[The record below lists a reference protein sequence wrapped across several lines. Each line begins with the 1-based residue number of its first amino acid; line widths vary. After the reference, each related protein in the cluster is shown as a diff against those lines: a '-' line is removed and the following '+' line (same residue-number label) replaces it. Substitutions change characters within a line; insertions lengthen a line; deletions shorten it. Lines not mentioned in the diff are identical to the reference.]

1 MQAVPLRSPF
11 SFFAIFCLS
20 ILTQLPSV
28 SADPLRTVAEQS
40 GYTRT
45 GRYDE
50 VGRLCG
56 EFERVFPGRARCTR
70 FGVTAAGRPLFAL
83 VASNDGVLDPAAVIQ
98 KQRKVVLLQGG
109 IHAGEI
115 DGKDAGFVLLRRL
128 LERRDPRLN
137 SLTLVFVPVLNA
149 DGHERFGPHQRPNQA
164 GPAEGGWR
172 VTAQN
177 LNLNRDYVKAESP
190 EMAALLALLRTW
202 DPLLY
207 VDLHVTDGAQ
217 FQVEVALQIEPRL
230 GGPKAMRPLG
240 ERLNSEVQRRMAER
254 GRKAV
259 DFYPSFVKTD
269 DPSSGF
275 AADLPPPRF
284 SHGYWPLWNRYACL
298 VEAHSWQP
306 YPKRVQITSDA
317 IEALLDGV
325 VAELPALGAVAAA
338 ADQADQQLAGEEVA
352 LDHDAAGPPTRIR
365 FPGYAY
371 TVEPSPISGALRI
384 KYDPSRKELWDVP
397 FLPRIE
403 VKAKVTAP
411 AAYLIPPEHAEL
423 VRRKLELHGLR
434 YSLIPDGTSLSS
446 GFSGVEGAAWRASEK
461 RFRERPYEG
470 RQVVEARGS
479 WTPEPAAPRAGGLL
493 VPVGQRGGRLVVHL
507 LEPGA
512 PDSLLAWGFFNVIFE
527 EREYMEAYVTEQIA
541 EQQLARDPSL
551 RAEFAAR
558 LRSDPAFAHDAAA
571 RLRFFYKR
579 HPAFDTQLDRYPILR
594 VSRLPTPSAPAS
606 LKVAAQ
612 PGPRAL

>member
-1 MQAVPLRSPF
+1 MQAVRSRRP
-11 SFFAIFCLS
+11 SLFFCFLLLALFA
-20 ILTQLPSV
+20 QVPSV
-28 SADPLRTVAEQS
+28 SADALRTVAEQS
-40 GYTRT
+40 GYART

-56 EFERVFPGRARCTR
+56 EFERAFPGRARCSR
-70 FGVTAAGRPLFAL
+70 FGTTAAGRPLFAL
-83 VASNDGVLDPAAVIQ
+83 AASNDGVLDPAAAIQ
-98 KQRKVVLLQGG
+98 NQRKVVLLQGG

-115 DGKDAGFVLLRRL
+115 DGKDAGFVVLRRL
-128 LERRDPRLN
+128 LERRDPRLG

-190 EMAALLALLRTW
+190 EMAALLALLRSW

-230 GGPKAMRPLG
+230 GGPQVMRPAG
-240 ERLNSEVQRRMAER
+240 ERLNREVQRRLAER

-284 SHGYWPLWNRYACL
+284 SHGYWPLWNRYSCL

-317 IEALLDGV
+317 IEVLLDGV
-325 VAELPALGAVAAA
+325 VADLPALGAVAAA
-338 ADQADQQLAGEEVA
+338 DQADLQLAGAEVA

-371 TVEPSPISGALRI
+371 TIEPSPISGALRI

-397 FLPRIE
+397 FLPRVE
-403 VKAKVTAP
+403 VRAKVTAP

-434 YSLIPDGTSLSS
+434 YSVIPDGPGLPS
-446 GFSGVEGAAWRASEK
+446 VEGAAWRASEK

-470 RQVVEARGS
+470 RQLVEARGS
-479 WTPEPAAPRAGGLL
+479 WTPEPTAPRPGGLL

-512 PDSLLAWGFFNVIFE
+512 PDSLLSWGFFNVIFE
-527 EREYMEAYVTEQIA
+527 DREYMEAYVTEQIA

-551 RAEFAAR
+551 RIEFAAR
-558 LRSDPAFAHDAAA
+558 LRSDPAFARDAAA

-594 VSRLPTPSAPAS
+594 VSRLPALPSPAAP
-606 LKVAAQ
+606 KVASQ

>member
-1 MQAVPLRSPF
+1 MQAVPMRKS
-11 SFFAIFCLS
+11 SFFFPFLLLAFFA
-20 ILTQLPSV
+20 QLPSG
-28 SADPLRTVAEQS
+28 SADALRTVAEQS
-40 GYTRT
+40 GYART

-50 VGRLCG
+50 VARLCG
-56 EFERVFPGRARCTR
+56 EFARAFPGRARCSR
-70 FGVTAAGRPLFAL
+70 FGTTAAGRPLFAL
-83 VASNDGVLDPAAVIQ
+83 AASNDGVLDPSAVLRQ
-98 KQRKVVLLQGG
+98 QRKVVLLQGG

-115 DGKDAGFVLLRRL
+115 DGKDAGFAVLRRL
-128 LERRDPRLN
+128 LERRDPRLER
-137 SLTLVFVPVLNA
+137 LTLVFVPVLNA

-190 EMAALLALLRTW
+190 EMAALLALLRSW

-230 GGPKAMRPLG
+230 GGPAVMRSAG
-240 ERLNSEVQRRMAER
+240 ERLSREVQRRLAER

-259 DFYPSFVKTD
+259 DFYPSFLKTD

-306 YPKRVQITSDA
+306 YARRVQITADA
-317 IEALLDGV
+317 IEVLLDGV
-325 VAELPALGAVAAA
+325 VADLSALGAAAAA
-338 ADQADQQLAGEEVA
+338 ADQADLQLAGAEVA
-352 LDHDAAGPPTRIR
+352 LDHDAAGPPVRIR

-371 TVEPSPISGALRI
+371 SIEPSPISGALRI

-397 FLPRIE
+397 FLPRVE
-403 VKAKVTAP
+403 VKAKVAAP

-434 YSLIPDGTSLSS
+434 YAVIPDGPGLAA
-446 GFSGVEGAAWRASEK
+446 VEGAAWRASEK

-470 RQVVEARGS
+470 RQLVEARGS
-479 WTPEPAAPRAGGLL
+479 WTPEPAAPRPGGLL
-493 VPVGQRGGRLVVHL
+493 IPVGQRGGRLVVHL

-512 PDSLLAWGFFNVIFE
+512 PDSLLSWGFFNVIFE
-527 EREYMEAYVTEQIA
+527 DREYMEAYVTEQIA

-551 RAEFAAR
+551 RIEFAAR

-579 HPAFDTQLDRYPILR
+579 HPAFDAQLDRYPILR
-594 VSRLPTPSAPAS
+594 VSRLPALPSPAAP
-606 LKVAAQ
+606 KVASQ